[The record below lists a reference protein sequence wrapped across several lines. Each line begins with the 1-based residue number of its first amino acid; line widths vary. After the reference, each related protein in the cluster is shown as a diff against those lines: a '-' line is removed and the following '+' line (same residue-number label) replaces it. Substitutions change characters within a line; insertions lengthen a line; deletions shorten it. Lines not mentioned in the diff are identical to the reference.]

1 MTILVTGGC
10 GFIGSN
16 FIRYMLNRY
25 PDERI
30 VNLDKLTYAGNWKN
44 LQELSANQNY
54 QFNRGDIADEN
65 LVRNIMINAKPRA
78 IINFA
83 AESHVDNSIA
93 NSAPFIET
101 NVVGTVKL
109 LETVKRNLNFCT
121 TDFKFIHISTDEVYG
136 SLETPE
142 GSFTEETPYD
152 PRSPY
157 SASKAASDHFV
168 MAYYH
173 THKIPVM
180 ITNCSNNYG
189 PYQHTEKFIPTVIS
203 KALRNE
209 KIPVYGNGMN
219 IRDWLYVD
227 DHCSAIDHVLTNGRI
242 GEKYNIGGNNEC
254 SNIDLAKKILRLM
267 DKTESLIEYVT
278 DRPGHD
284 FRYSIDNSKIVNEL
298 NWDPITDF
306 DAGLLKTIKYYTEV
320 TSENIRNNFSSR

>member
-16 FIRYMLNRY
+16 FIRNHINRY
-25 PDERI
+25 QEPVI
-30 VNLDKLTYAGNWKN
+30 NLDKLTYAGNAN
-44 LQELSANQNY
+44 HLSDLHGDLGY
-54 QFNRGDIADEN
+54 HLIKGDIQDRN
-65 LVRNIMINAKPRA
+65 LVDDLLAIYKPRA
-78 IINFA
+78 LIHFA
-83 AESHVDNSIA
+83 AESHVDNSIKD
-93 NSAPFIET
+93 STPFVMT
-101 NVVGTVKL
+101 NVLGTVNL
-109 LETVKRNLNFCT
+109 LESVKDNLKKVLFEE
-121 TDFKFIHISTDEVYG
+121 FKFIHVSTDEVYG
-136 SLETPE
+136 SLETEE

-189 PYQHTEKFIPTVIS
+189 PYQHTEKLIPTVIS

-219 IRDWLYVD
+219 VRDWLYVE
-227 DHCSAIDHVLTNGRI
+227 DHCDAIGHVLANGRI

-254 SNIDLAKKILRLM
+254 SNIDLVKKILKLM
-267 DKTESLIEYVT
+267 DKSESLIEYVT

-298 NWDPITDF
+298 NWNPSTDF
-306 DAGLLKTIKYYTEV
+306 DAGLLKTIKYYTLL
-320 TSENIRNNFSSR
+320 RL